1 MPIGLAVVV
10 VLMTAVLVGGCDHF
24 KGAAAN
30 DPIFDDP
37 RDPPRGPGI
46 FTGRSGA
53 WTIIGK

>member
-1 MPIGLAVVV
+1 MPIGLAVVA
-10 VLMTAVLVGGCDHF
+10 VLMTAVLFGGCDRF
-24 KGAAAN
+24 KGAAAD

-46 FTGRSGA
+46 FTGRSGK

>member
-24 KGAAAN
+24 KAASAN